1 MSPRHARHATLTRLL
16 IATVASVCAA
26 CAVCFVAPDAAAQ
39 TARYTVTD
47 LGPFEPR
54 GVNDVGQVAGRAF
67 IDGREFAVLYDG
79 AFKTVNPP
87 GSSSAEAWSVN
98 NRGQI
103 VGSVFTC
110 DIVDGNCVNGRT
122 RAFIYRQGAFT
133 ILGTLGGTGSTGADI
148 DEAGRAFGTADLP
161 RPSPNV
167 ALDSQAFATTGGA
180 LEDLGA
186 RMGVEES
193 RATAVSPAGRLTGFF
208 RNGNTDD
215 GMFLY
220 DSRDGSFKLISF
232 NLQPWETPAQPA
244 DVNDQGQIVGHYGG
258 NDDGSGRAFLYDAN
272 SNTKT
277 DLGKLLPAHT
287 YSRAWAVNNAGQ
299 IVGVSSVSWFTQQ
312 DEHAFVY
319 ENGVMRDLN
328 ALIPAGSGWALNVAT
343 DINAHGQ
350 IVGTGRL
357 NGQERGFLL
366 TPMGPPVLLAEP
378 DSAKALALDSVT
390 FERDAFTVT
399 TPRNFSAD
407 GRRRVTLLA
416 RNVEL
421 APGETPQQIVVRAE
435 DARGQA
441 HQLPVEHVARVRG
454 FPSFAQITVRLTD
467 ALAAGG
473 DFQLSITFRGAT
485 SNKATITVKP
495 TP

>member
-1 MSPRHARHATLTRLL
+1 MSPRRARHATLTRLL
-16 IATVASVCAA
+16 IATVV
-26 CAVCFVAPDAAAQ
+26 AVCHVWLVAPDAAAQ
-39 TARYTVTD
+39 AARYTVTD
-47 LGPFEPR
+47 LGAFEPR

-67 IDGREFAVLYDG
+67 VGGREFAVLHDG
-79 AFKTVNPP
+79 TFKTVNPP

-98 NRGQI
+98 NRGQA

-122 RAFIYRQGAFT
+122 RAFIYRLGSFT
-133 ILGTLGGTGSTGADI
+133 ILGTLGGGGSTGADI

-167 ALDSQAFATTGGA
+167 PLDAQAFATTGGA
-180 LEDLGA
+180 LENLGT

-299 IVGVSSVSWFTQQ
+299 IVGVSSVSWFTRQ

-319 ENGVMRDLN
+319 EGGVMRDLN
-328 ALIPAGSGWALNVAT
+328 ALIPAGSGWVLNVAT

-357 NGQERGFLL
+357 NGQERAFLL
-366 TPMGPPVLLAEP
+366 TPTAPLVLLTEP
-378 DSAKALALDSVT
+378 DSDKALAFDSVT
-390 FERDAFTVT
+390 FERDAFTLT

-421 APGETPQQIVVRAE
+421 APGETAQQVVVRAE
-435 DARGQA
+435 DARGQV

-454 FPSFAQITVRLTD
+454 FPSFAQITVRLID
-467 ALAAGG
+467 ALAPGG
-473 DFQLSITFRGAT
+473 DFQLSVSFRGAT
-485 SNKATITVKP
+485 SNKATVTVKQ